1 MGGVGVSIDKCIRFK
16 FLFNLYK
23 SSFRRT
29 NAKCL
34 PVCHTGI
41 EQTVWSSVVP
51 LRADHVMEYT
61 ESWVS
66 RGLFKKGTCYPCW
79 KSPTFR
85 FWRRQ
90 DKILKKTKQWV
101 IIFRSFAILP
111 YHYYSRRLQ
120 RYHICNI
127 SQGVYEV
134 LLCRRIQTNQIGT
147 MYEPFSCPIWSFAN
161 AEQQILP
168 ISMLIFTFVLSMLLR
183 WIVLKHS
190 AIWKL
195 KSNQW
200 FLFTV
205 LDGKYL

>member
-1 MGGVGVSIDKCIRFK
+1 M
-16 FLFNLYK
+16 
-23 SSFRRT
+23 
-29 NAKCL
+29 
-34 PVCHTGI
+34 
-41 EQTVWSSVVP
+41 
-51 LRADHVMEYT
+51 
-61 ESWVS
+61 
-66 RGLFKKGTCYPCW
+66 
-79 KSPTFR
+79 
-85 FWRRQ
+85 
-90 DKILKKTKQWV
+90 
-101 IIFRSFAILP
+101 IIFRSFAILL
-111 YHYYSRRLQ
+111 YHYYSSRLQ
-120 RYHICNI
+120 RYHICSI

-147 MYEPFSCPIWSFAN
+147 MYEPFSCRIWSFAN

-205 LDGKYL
+205 LDGKYLSGSSFKVYSGRKFMIFQPSCVYLLYRYVIKDASEWVFPTKKPKWWRYLKDW